1 MQLPHPSLV
10 LNPRAPS
17 AKLGR
22 TVQWFD
28 GSKGKKGTLGT
39 RVGWVFAREKLS
51 AGKLGGQGKVRKCL
65 TFDTHSPHKHTC
77 PRERRKILTSRT
89 ALEPSKFRSE
99 WLLPGPESATSTP
112 GNKYCEMGNGGG
124 LPNKRWGTGKTYR
137 ELKIM
142 ETEMSRDGKYGC

>member
-1 MQLPHPSLV
+1 M
-10 LNPRAPS
+10 
-17 AKLGR
+17 
-22 TVQWFD
+22 
-28 GSKGKKGTLGT
+28 
-39 RVGWVFAREKLS
+39 
-51 AGKLGGQGKVRKCL
+51 RKCL

-77 PRERRKILTSRT
+77 PRERRKILTSCT

-142 ETEMSRDGKYGC
+142 ETGMSRDGKYGCQGFCGWGVKGARDPRRQVEGELAP